1 MAQPVIQT
9 EALHKVF
16 GHGKRRKVAVNHL
29 MLTVAPQQVYG
40 FLGRNGAGK
49 TTTIR
54 MLLTLMHPTHG
65 KMLLFGKDPRTRPEV
80 LQRVGTLVEGAT
92 FYPYLSGWE
101 NLRVVGNSRGGF
113 APKAAERWLALVGLT
128 DAKQVKF
135 RAYSTGMKQ
144 RLGIAAALMHD
155 PELVLL
161 DEPTNGMD
169 PAGIREMRRLIRDLA
184 HQHGKTVFL
193 TSHLLAEVQQTCDR
207 LAIIDDGQVIR
218 EGKLSDLLS
227 QRQHLDAEVD
237 NLEHAQHVL
246 AEQWASTPVQPT
258 MASAPVLRIDASRQD
273 APTIVRR
280 LVAAGLNLYSIKPY
294 QQTLEEYFLQEVG
307 ERL

>member
-9 EALHKVF
+9 NALRKVF
-16 GHGKRRKVAVNHL
+16 GRGKRRKVAVDHL

-54 MLLTLMHPTHG
+54 MLLTLMRPTAG
-65 KMLLFGKDPRTRPEV
+65 ELTILGEDPYRQPQV
-80 LQRVGTLVEGAT
+80 LRRVGTLVEGAT
-92 FYPYLSGWE
+92 FYPYLSGWD
-101 NLRVVGNSRGGF
+101 NLRVVGNSQGEF
-113 APKAAERWLALVGLT
+113 KPEAADRWLDVVGLSQ
-128 DAKQVKF
+128 AKKVKF

-155 PELVLL
+155 PELILL

-184 HQHGKTVFL
+184 HQQGKTVFL

-207 LAIIDDGQVIR
+207 LAIIEEGQLIR
-218 EGKLSDLLS
+218 EGKLTDLLS
-227 QRQHLDAEVD
+227 QRQQLDVEVD
-237 NLEHAQHVL
+237 DLDKARNVL
-246 AEQWASTPVQPT
+246 AEHWASTITTLDTP
-258 MASAPVLRIDASRQD
+258 
-273 APTIVRR
+273 PTIVLRVEAGR
-280 LVAAGLNLYSIKPY
+280 DDAPMIVRCLVEAELDVYSVKPY
-294 QQTLEEYFLQEVG
+294 QQTLEDYFLQEVG
-307 ERL
+307 GGS